1 MFIHSGN
8 LQKKSCYTF
17 QHQELCLA
25 DKGFSCFLCSHIRGS
40 TDFKEKLVVLNPISA
55 SNEFKFHAFMKLG
68 ENMNGRKLFFAL
80 AATSGENENFPF
92 SRGAPSAVRFSHSAG
107 WLSKGALG
115 ILFDGKAQ
123 SLQTGLP
130 IEVFLQYS

>member
-1 MFIHSGN
+1 M
-8 LQKKSCYTF
+8 
-17 QHQELCLA
+17 
-25 DKGFSCFLCSHIRGS
+25 
-40 TDFKEKLVVLNPISA
+40 LNPIRA

-68 ENMNGRKLFFAL
+68 KNMNGRKLFFAL

-130 IEVFLQYS
+130 IEVFFEIFIVVQINFTNGNPARNRNVSHIICEY